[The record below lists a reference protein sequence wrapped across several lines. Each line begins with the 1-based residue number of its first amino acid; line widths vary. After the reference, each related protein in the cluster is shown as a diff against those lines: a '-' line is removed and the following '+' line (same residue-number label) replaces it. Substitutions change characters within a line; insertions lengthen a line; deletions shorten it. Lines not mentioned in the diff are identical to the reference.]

1 MPTTINRGQFFL
13 ASCIAL
19 IFTSVTFAFRTAA
32 SSYAGYHSFLKVAI
46 IPAILLAIFT
56 IIFFSGKNF
65 YNRLKAQKLVL
76 GPFRKF

>member
-1 MPTTINRGQFFL
+1 MPTTLKRGKIINEN
-13 ASCIAL
+13 CIAL
-19 IFTSVTFAFRTAA
+19 IFTSVIFAFRTAA
-32 SSYAGYHSFLKVAI
+32 GSYAGYHSFLKVAI